1 MTGYRTAA
9 IGLLIALGAT
19 AAVIVPMR
27 LDAAPVPAAAAA
39 AQPSEGQIA
48 QRTIDRYF
56 TLIDQSRGTTFCNE
70 AVTATTVYAEG
81 GVFRCAAR
89 IDGYVKSIQRRTF
102 AAAVTD
108 MHLLF
113 YMVSDGIGSHCWA
126 GRRCPQQLYGRWAE
140 ESAAPPVSWRTSSNP
155 RAASSLD
162 GKVVAV
168 VDPRRSNPKRITL
181 YYQASDGRILR
192 ASWSTA
198 FGAWRGSVV
207 DTHAGDPFISDTRVL
222 ATWKTHDGALVA
234 LVSMRL
240 GTAAPI
246 VERFRLVNENGSWRA
261 DSWANVTNSLTA

>member
-1 MTGYRTAA
+1 MAGYRLAA

-27 LDAAPVPAAAAA
+27 LDAAPVPAATAAA
-39 AQPSEGQIA
+39 PPSEGQIA

-56 TLIDQSRGTTFCNE
+56 ALIDQSRGTTFCNE

-81 GVFRCAAR
+81 GVFSCVRR
-89 IDGYVKSIQRRTF
+89 IESYVKAIRRRTF
-102 AAAVTD
+102 AAAMTD

-113 YMVSDGIGSHCWA
+113 YMVSDGIGTHCSV
-126 GRRCPQQLYGRWAE
+126 GRRCPQRLYGRWAE

-162 GKVVAV
+162 GKVIAV
-168 VDPRRSNPKRITL
+168 VDPRRSNPSRITL

-198 FGAWRGSVV
+198 FGTWRGSVV
-207 DTHAGDPFISDTRVL
+207 DTHAGNPFISDTHVL
-222 ATWKTHDGALVA
+222 ATWTADDGSIVA

-240 GTAAPI
+240 GTAARI
-246 VERFRLVNENGSWRA
+246 VERFRLVKENGSWRA
-261 DSWANVTNSLTA
+261 DSWANVTSSLTA